1 MSFNIDAVTAQAGT
15 HLGSVIRLL
24 YEGVAFRKD
33 GKTFEIFSHEGDE
46 LGEITTADLSF
57 AINFVKRT
65 TGRAVG
71 KCKRYLYDPVTG
83 KYSPEYEPAFTF
95 SWEGWYSAGL

>member
-1 MSFNIDAVTAQAGT
+1 MSFNIDVVTAHAGL
-15 HLGSVIRLL
+15 HMGLVIRLL

-33 GKTFEIFSHEGDE
+33 GTTFEIFSHEGDE
-46 LGEITTADLSF
+46 LGLITTADLSF

-71 KCKRYLYDPVTG
+71 KCKHHQYDPVAKKFSDT
-83 KYSPEYEPAFTF
+83 YEPAFTF
-95 SWEGWYSAGL
+95 AWEGWHALG